1 MFNPN
6 YVPVE
11 NYEPDSVQEVM
22 YSDEKR
28 TRDRSGTNKPK
39 IAKSVRDQRN
49 KQRKAAQRRNR
60 K

>member
-1 MFNPN
+1 MFSIKQ
-6 YVPVE
+6 
-11 NYEPDSVQEVM
+11 EPIEYHEPESTQEEP

-28 TRDRSGTNKPK
+28 TRARWGTNKPK